1 MEVLM
6 VIKLAMPLQL
16 VVEQVVA
23 LGEHQQHPQLVMV
36 LIMVEPLAAVVVVV
50 LDKLR
55 LVLFL

>member
-1 MEVLM
+1 
-6 VIKLAMPLQL
+6 MPLQL